1 MTYSDLEVHHQS
13 KILKL
18 VICCQRWHLSHM
30 FWHLSI
36 AVAQGGGK
44 KNHTA
49 IRCPGTSQHWEHQ
62 QQAPHLLHPPA
73 SLTGTHVPQVGLK
86 FCIAADSLSCPGI
99 AGKCHHASFMQR
111 WILNP
116 GICACQTVTL
126 LTGLR
131 LKPPEFCYR
140 HIKHPQDLG
149 NCIPTQ
155 RKIILFF
162 LQEAVICKPCEF

>member
-30 FWHLSI
+30 FWHLST

-44 KNHTA
+44 KSHGHQMSWDFTTLGTPT
-49 IRCPGTSQHWEHQ
+49 IGTSSVT
-62 QQAPHLLHPPA
+62 PPP

-86 FCIAADSLSCPGI
+86 FCIAEDSLSCPGI

-116 GICACQTVTL
+116 GICACQAVTL

-149 NCIPTQ
+149 NCTPTQ